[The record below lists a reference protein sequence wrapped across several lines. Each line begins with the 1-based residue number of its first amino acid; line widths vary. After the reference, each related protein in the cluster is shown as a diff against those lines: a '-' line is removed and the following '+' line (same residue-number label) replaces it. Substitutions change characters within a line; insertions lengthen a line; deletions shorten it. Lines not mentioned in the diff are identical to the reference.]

1 MNLEIHT
8 KSEDKRRLLEALG
21 KTYAKMLK
29 INNRNGNVFIS
40 TKRDVRSGHDA
51 DGLTLGLEKD
61 IFIFIQ
67 STLGF
72 ADTARVLAHEMVHAK
87 QYLLGHIKHK
97 EHRGRYY
104 TYWMGKLN
112 KNDYLNQP
120 WEVAAYSQESI
131 LMHKALNTLAKR
143 KK

>member
-8 KSEDKRRLLEALG
+8 KSEDKRRLIEALS

-87 QYLLGHIKHK
+87 QYLLGQIKHK
-97 EHRGRYY
+97 EHRGKYQ

-131 LMHKALNTLAKR
+131 LMHKALKTLSQR

>member
-8 KSEDKRRLLEALG
+8 KSEDKRKLLEALG

-29 INNRNGNVFIS
+29 INNRKGNVFIS
-40 TKRDVRSGHDA
+40 TKRDVRTGHDA
-51 DGLTLGLEKD
+51 DGVTLGLEKD

-87 QYLLGHIKHK
+87 QYLLGQIKHH
-97 EHRGRYY
+97 EHRGKCY
-104 TYWMGKLN
+104 TYWMGKIN

-131 LMHKALNTLAKR
+131 LMHKALKTLSQR

>member
-8 KSEDKRRLLEALG
+8 KSEDKRKLLEALG
-21 KTYAKMLK
+21 KTYAKILK
-29 INNRNGNVFIS
+29 INNRKGNVFVS

-51 DGLTLGLEKD
+51 DGITLGLEKD

-72 ADTARVLAHEMVHAK
+72 SDTARVLAHEMVHAK
-87 QYLLGHIKHK
+87 QYLLGQIKHR
-97 EHRGRYY
+97 EHRGKSYV
-104 TYWMGKLN
+104 YWMGKIN

-131 LMHKALNTLAKR
+131 LMHKALKTLSQR

>member
-8 KSEDKRRLLEALG
+8 KSAEKRRLLEALG
-21 KTYAKMLK
+21 KIYAKMLK
-29 INNRNGNVFIS
+29 INNRTGNVFIS

-87 QYLLGHIKHK
+87 QYLLGQIKHQ

-104 TYWMGKLN
+104 TYWMGKIN

-131 LMHKALNTLAKR
+131 LMHKAIKTLSQR

>member
-8 KSEDKRRLLEALG
+8 KSEDKRKLLEALG

-29 INNRNGNVFIS
+29 INNRKGNVFVS

-87 QYLLGHIKHK
+87 QYLLGQIKHR
-97 EHRGRYY
+97 EHRGKSYI
-104 TYWMGKLN
+104 YWMGKIN

-131 LMHKALNTLAKR
+131 LMHKALKTLSQR